1 MICGE
6 NNVQVLRLLHEQIEC
21 SMQNLRFY
29 VDISTYE
36 FLLVPLVTEKLPNNL
51 KVLIARKYKN

>member
-6 NNVQVLRLLHEQIEC
+6 NNVQVLRLLHDQIEC

>member
-6 NNVQVLRLLHEQIEC
+6 KNVQVLRLLHEQIEC

-36 FLLVPLVTEKLPNNL
+36 FLLVPLVTEKLPNHSR
-51 KVLIARKYKN
+51 VLIARKYKN

>member
-51 KVLIARKYKN
+51 RVLIARKYKN

>member
-36 FLLVPLVTEKLPNNL
+36 FLLVPVVTEKLPNNL
-51 KVLIARKYKN
+51 RVLIARKYKN

>member
-29 VDISTYE
+29 VDIFTYE

-51 KVLIARKYKN
+51 RVLIARKYKN

>member
-36 FLLVPLVTEKLPNNL
+36 FLLVPLVTEKLPNNSR
-51 KVLIARKYKN
+51 VLIARKYKN

>member
-6 NNVQVLRLLHEQIEC
+6 NNVQVLRLLHDQIEC

-51 KVLIARKYKN
+51 RVLIARKYKN